1 MRTAHET
8 KMKKSKLA
16 RAQHDLT
23 CALADEDYASAARH
37 KLIIEQVGKVCLHS
51 HHLASLDLSCA
62 WWVQE
67 KVVGGAETHVCV
79 TKPLCYWLNCAGGK
93 SLEARQRLAA
103 SCHHNL
109 PRSLVARVQ
118 CLEHL

>member
-8 KMKKSKLA
+8 KMEKSKLA

-37 KLIIEQVGKVCLHS
+37 KLIIEQVGKACLHS
-51 HHLASLDLSCA
+51 HHLASVDLSCA

-67 KVVGGAETHVCV
+67 EGRWRRGNGG
-79 TKPLCYWLNCAGGK
+79 
-93 SLEARQRLAA
+93 
-103 SCHHNL
+103 L
-109 PRSLVARVQ
+109 PD
-118 CLEHL
+118 